1 MSTRTVK
8 LPLVNTDAGSRL
20 IGYLASQQRLA
31 YNHAVHVLNREPSI
45 PKRATTGS
53 SYGLNKRTT
62 AWRNQDPK
70 ARHAPYHIHQQGS
83 EAAHLAN
90 QGIIESRQLN
100 AEQRSTLRRLFAMQP
115 A

>member
-1 MSTRTVK
+1 MSTRTVQ

-62 AWRNQDPK
+62 AWRNQNPK

-83 EAAHLAN
+83 EAAHIAN
-90 QGIIESRQLN
+90 QGLGNSYSITYIIPYGHR
-100 AEQRSTLRRLFAMQP
+100 
-115 A
+115 

>member
-53 SYGLNKRTT
+53 SYG
-62 AWRNQDPK
+62 
-70 ARHAPYHIHQQGS
+70 
-83 EAAHLAN
+83 
-90 QGIIESRQLN
+90 SRLDHHMLSN
-100 AEQRSTLRRLFAMQP
+100 VEIC
-115 A
+115 

>member
-20 IGYLASQQRLA
+20 IGYLASQQRVA

-53 SYGLNKRTT
+53 TFGLNKRIT
-62 AWRNQDPK
+62 AWRNQNPQSPPRSLSHPP
-70 ARHAPYHIHQQGS
+70 AGQRGCSPRQR
-83 EAAHLAN
+83 AH
-90 QGIIESRQLN
+90 G
-100 AEQRSTLRRLFAMQP
+100 
-115 A
+115 

>member
-31 YNHAVHVLNREPSI
+31 YNHAVHVLNHEPSM
-45 PKRATTGS
+45 PNRATTGS

-90 QGIIESRQLN
+90 Q
-100 AEQRSTLRRLFAMQP
+100 ARLYAIQ
-115 A
+115 AA